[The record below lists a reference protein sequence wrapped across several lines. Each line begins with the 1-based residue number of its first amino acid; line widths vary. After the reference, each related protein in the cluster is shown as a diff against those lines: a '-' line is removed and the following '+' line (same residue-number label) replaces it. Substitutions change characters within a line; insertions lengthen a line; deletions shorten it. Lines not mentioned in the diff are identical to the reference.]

1 MRRYILLMT
10 HRIRFLSLAAAA
22 LTVTACGKP
31 ADPAATQANSSGE
44 APSCLS
50 RAYPN
55 IGGPISLI
63 DHTGTPVTEGTY
75 KGGTSILYFGFTF
88 CPDVCPLTL
97 IRLKQAYDALP
108 EGMDAPQTLLVTVD
122 PERDTPE
129 KLADYVTS
137 EAFPDRLSGL
147 TGSQDQVRAAAD
159 AFIADFSKAEDPDS
173 SAEYT
178 MDHTTLLYV
187 MDKDWNLKTFFTH
200 EDTPEDITTCLTQL
214 LSD

>member
-1 MRRYILLMT
+1 MRPYILLMIQRT
-10 HRIRFLSLAAAA
+10 KILTLAATA
-22 LTVTACGKP
+22 LALTACGSP
-31 ADPAATQANSSGE
+31 AESGE
-44 APSCLS
+44 TQTLSSKAEPSCLS

-63 DHTGTPVTEGTY
+63 DHTGTPVTEAAY
-75 KGGTSILYFGFTF
+75 KGNVSLVYFGFTF

-108 EGMDAPQTLLVTVD
+108 EGIETPQTLLITVD

-129 KLADYVTS
+129 KLADYVTAN
-137 EAFPDRLSGL
+137 AFPEKLSGL
-147 TGSQDQVRAAAD
+147 TGSPEQVRAAAD
-159 AFIADFSKAEDPDS
+159 AFIADFSKAVDQDS

-187 MDKDWNLKTFFTH
+187 MDADWKLKTFFTH
-200 EDTPEDITTCLTQL
+200 EDTSESIANCLSEL